1 MILQRRAT
9 VYVGAHEGVPSPGV
23 CEAGSREAP
32 NPRLL
37 DRMREA
43 LRLRR
48 YSRRTEEAY
57 IAWARRYILFHGK
70 RHPAALGA
78 PEVTGFLTSL
88 AVEGRVAASTQN
100 QALSALLFLYRNV
113 LEIDLPWLDGI
124 VRARRPQ
131 RLPVVLTRDE
141 VRAVLQQLEGVPRLM
156 ACLSTG
162 RACACSSA
170 VGFESRTW
178 IWRQIRSSSAEVRA
192 TRTA

>member
-9 VYVGAHEGVPSPGV
+9 VYVGAHERVPSPGV
-23 CEAGSREAP
+23 FEAGSREAP
-32 NPRLL
+32 KPRLL

-70 RHPAALGA
+70 RPRGTGRSRGHWLSDLPGGRGPGRRVHPEPSSQRALVPLPRRPGDRSAVARRHRARPAPAAPAGRPDPRRGARGA
-78 PEVTGFLTSL
+78 P
-88 AVEGRVAASTQN
+88 A
-100 QALSALLFLYRNV
+100 
-113 LEIDLPWLDGI
+113 
-124 VRARRPQ
+124 ARRRATPHG
-131 RLPVVLTRDE
+131 LPALRGGPA
-141 VRAVLQQLEGVPRLM
+141 R
-156 ACLSTG
+156 
-162 RACACSSA
+162 SSA